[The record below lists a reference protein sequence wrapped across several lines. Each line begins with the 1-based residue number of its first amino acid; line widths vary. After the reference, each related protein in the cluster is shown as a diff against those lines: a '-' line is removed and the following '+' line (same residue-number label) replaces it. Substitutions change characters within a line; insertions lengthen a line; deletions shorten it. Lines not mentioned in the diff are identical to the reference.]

1 LDEDEM
7 KLIFLILLSMPLFAQ
22 QREVLAY
29 VTNET
34 MEVDSTGDVTSIRLS
49 VAIDTLFADGR
60 YFIASTDTTITNP
73 GAINILTGDNEV
85 PKNNLYTRILQGAGG
100 RALKKLRQQVRES
113 KPPQLI
119 ASDSK
124 KDSLGA
130 LINIQAIK
138 DSSSRRLR

>member
-1 LDEDEM
+1 M
-7 KLIFLILLSMPLFAQ
+7 KLIFLIFLSIPAFAQ

-29 VTNET
+29 VTSET
-34 MEVDSTGDVTSIRLS
+34 MEVDSAGNVFAIRLS

-60 YFIASTDTTITNP
+60 YFVASTDTTITNP
-73 GAINILTGDNEV
+73 GAINILTGNNPV
-85 PKNNLYTRILQGAGG
+85 PKNNLYSRILQGAGG
-100 RALKKLRQQVRES
+100 RALKELRKQVKS
-113 KPPQLI
+113 APPPPRI